1 MTNADFI
8 FHPCSSAFISV
19 QFLFSPHPCY
29 TRRMQIGIIG
39 LPNSTKTTIFNALT
53 RGQIETTAYSSGKLE
68 VHTAMVD
75 VPDPRVDTLAKMF
88 NPRKTTRAQVQ
99 YNDIGGLAR
108 GIGEKGGLDGNL
120 LNQIVQNDALL
131 HVVRAFEDE
140 TVPHIEETIDPQ
152 RDLEILDTELILSD
166 LAMVERRLERIAA
179 QLTKRGGTPAERDAM
194 AKEQVLLQ
202 RFKPQLENGQP
213 LRDLELSADEL
224 KIVKNL
230 AIVTHKPQL
239 VVLNTGDRAVP
250 DPNEIVNYHHKKT
263 ILVTLQGKL
272 EMELAQ
278 MSPADAAEFLKEY
291 GIAEPGLARM
301 IRLSYT
307 LLGLQSFFTV
317 GEDEVRAWTIPVGAT
332 ALEAAGAIHTDLARG
347 FIRAEVIA
355 YADLLACGDLAE
367 ARKRG
372 LLRLEGKE
380 YIVQDGD
387 ILTIRF
393 NL

>member
-1 MTNADFI
+1 
-8 FHPCSSAFISV
+8 
-19 QFLFSPHPCY
+19 
-29 TRRMQIGIIG
+29 MQIGIIG

-53 RGQIETTAYSSGKLE
+53 RGQIETAAYSSGKLE

-75 VPDPRVDTLAKMF
+75 VPDPRVDTLSKMF
-88 NPRKTTRAQVQ
+88 NPRKTTCAQVQ
-99 YNDIGGLAR
+99 YNDIAGLAR

-140 TVPHIEETIDPQ
+140 TVPHIEETIHPE

-194 AKEQVLLQ
+194 AKEQALLQ

-213 LRDLELSADEL
+213 LRDLELNADEL

-230 AIVTHKPQL
+230 AVVTHKPQL
-239 VVLNTGDRAVP
+239 VVLNTGDRVVP
-250 DPNEIVNYHHKKT
+250 DPNEIVKYHHKKT

-278 MSPADAAEFLKEY
+278 MSPEEAREFLEHY

-301 IRLSYT
+301 IRLSYA
-307 LLGLQSFFTV
+307 LLGLHAFFTV

-332 ALEAAGAIHTDLARG
+332 ALEAAGTIHTDLARG

-355 YADLLACGDLAE
+355 YDDLIACSGMTQ
-367 ARKRG
+367 ARQRG

-380 YIVQDGD
+380 YVVKDGD
-387 ILTIRF
+387 ILSIRF
-393 NL
+393 NVS